1 MIVSLSFFY
10 HIITSL
16 ESPSP
21 FLPFAL
27 ASPTRA
33 AVLRGRRCY
42 AHGDIRATA
51 GQGAP
56 GRYPAAGGIVP
67 PLPVGRGQ
75 RLCPRRGNDA
85 MSLSANALC
94 RPAPSSVG
102 APIKRGPGLFPAP
115 PGAAGAQSAHKAGA
129 GAFGPR
135 PCFGFAGPPGRQNTA
150 APRAVRSF
158 SAARAHLP
166 PPLLRPLLPPAGREK
181 TMRPAPLRSGCPR
194 RSQSAIIGSHC
205 DLPSPT
211 VARIWRSPARP
222 PGAQHV
228 CNRMGKPSVLFFPGE
243 IAQGHGQM
251 PIICNKQKPRS
262 RKAGLA
268 TTGLHRIQGAL
279 FGLL

>member
-1 MIVSLSFFY
+1 M
-10 HIITSL
+10 
-16 ESPSP
+16 
-21 FLPFAL
+21 
-27 ASPTRA
+27 
-33 AVLRGRRCY
+33 
-42 AHGDIRATA
+42 
-51 GQGAP
+51 
-56 GRYPAAGGIVP
+56 P

-115 PGAAGAQSAHKAGA
+115 PGGGRAQRAQSRG
-129 GAFGPR
+129 GGLR
-135 PCFGFAGPPGRQNTA
+135 
-150 APRAVRSF
+150 
-158 SAARAHLP
+158 P
-166 PPLLRPLLPPAGREK
+166 PPLLWFCRPAGPAKHRRPPRRPSFLRRQGALPAPPFASASPSCGREK

-228 CNRMGKPSVLFFPGE
+228 CNRMGKPSVLFFRG
-243 IAQGHGQM
+243 
-251 PIICNKQKPRS
+251 K
-262 RKAGLA
+262 
-268 TTGLHRIQGAL
+268 
-279 FGLL
+279 